1 MIAEYILSFDDL
13 DAENGE
19 YLGVLEIANTAT
31 PAIEIKGIAFSKVE
45 ALCFKDDLKYRIA
58 APILTPGKIYRRDEK
73 TGEEY
78 YVVITPE
85 TVERAFVKFMKDRA
99 GKDVFNEEHDEAKR
113 IPSYPLEMWLVDEPM
128 GDRSYNTFGI
138 EVPKGTWFGVQQFTD
153 VEAYKKAVEEEQTGF
168 SIHGDGALKLS
179 KQFKTDKMKV
189 QMKKHKYVAHFA
201 ESAETDGGEIIVT
214 ADVLEVGTE
223 VVVVDD
229 NLEEVADFS
238 GDVIIDDVPVV
249 IENDVITS
257 MGEEVALEE
266 EKKEEVQMK
275 SKVKMKKHKFSAR
288 LSEVSEAEGGELIVS
303 ADEIAV
309 GQEVVVIDDNLEE
322 IADFSGE
329 VIIEGETVEIVDDVI
344 QAVDGTES
352 VEMAEEG
359 AAADT
364 YTKTDIDAKFDEI
377 YAILAELKLSDEK
390 EEVEMME
397 DEPKDE
403 VSLKMSRLDK
413 VSKFLTKK

>member
-58 APILTPGKIYRRDEK
+58 APILTPGKIYRRDEN

-138 EVPKGTWFGVQQFTD
+138 EVPQGTWFGVQQFTD
-153 VEAYKKAVEEEQTGF
+153 VEAYKKAVEEGQTGF

-238 GDVIIDDVPVV
+238 GEVIIDDVPVV

-257 MGEEVALEE
+257 MGTEVEATEEEV
-266 EKKEEVQMK
+266 
-275 SKVKMKKHKFSAR
+275 
-288 LSEVSEAEGGELIVS
+288 
-303 ADEIAV
+303 
-309 GQEVVVIDDNLEE
+309 
-322 IADFSGE
+322 
-329 VIIEGETVEIVDDVI
+329 
-344 QAVDGTES
+344 
-352 VEMAEEG
+352 VEMAAEEEVVEM
-359 AAADT
+359 AAEEEEVVEMQEEAPAADT
-364 YTKTDIDAKFDEI
+364 YTKADIDAKFDEI
-377 YAILAELKLSDEK
+377 YAMIAELKVADTT

-403 VSLKMSRLDK
+403 VSLKMSRLDQ

>member
-138 EVPKGTWFGVQQFTD
+138 EVPQGTWFGVQQFTD
-153 VEAYKKAVEEEQTGF
+153 VEAYKKAVEEGQTGF

-238 GDVIIDDVPVV
+238 GEVIIDDVPVV

-257 MGEEVALEE
+257 MGTEVEATEEEV
-266 EKKEEVQMK
+266 
-275 SKVKMKKHKFSAR
+275 
-288 LSEVSEAEGGELIVS
+288 
-303 ADEIAV
+303 
-309 GQEVVVIDDNLEE
+309 
-322 IADFSGE
+322 
-329 VIIEGETVEIVDDVI
+329 
-344 QAVDGTES
+344 
-352 VEMAEEG
+352 VEMAAEEEVVEM
-359 AAADT
+359 AAEEEEVVEMQEEAPAADT
-364 YTKTDIDAKFDEI
+364 YTKADIDAKFDEI
-377 YAILAELKLSDEK
+377 YAMIAELKVADTT

-403 VSLKMSRLDK
+403 VSLKMSRLDQ